1 MRIYPYL
8 PRNSKTDNAACQV
21 MQVPQRISDR
31 VGPGISKYGGGNAM
45 RTTIILL
52 CIALALASSAL
63 SSAANDEEREF
74 FDGIQSRNIG
84 PFRGGRAMVAV
95 GVRQDPHVFYMGA
108 TGGVWKT
115 ENAGASWQT
124 VSDDDFGTAAVGAI
138 AVAPS
143 DPNIVV
149 VGMGECTSDLAM

>member
-1 MRIYPYL
+1 MRRVRPCRCI
-8 PRNSKTDNAACQV
+8 NGH
-21 MQVPQRISDR
+21 RIIWDQESANT
-31 VGPGISKYGGGNAM
+31 VGKHHES
-45 RTTIILL
+45 IIIFL
-52 CIALALASSAL
+52 CFALALASPAL
-63 SSAANDEEREF
+63 SSAANEEERQF
-74 FDGIQSRNIG
+74 FDGIQSRNVG

-115 ENAGASWQT
+115 ENAGASWQ
-124 VSDDDFGTAAVGAI
+124 VISDDDFGTAAVGAI

-149 VGMGECTSDLAM
+149 VAWGVAAAQYRVLARRRCL